1 MSNKINFLASPG
13 QLPTFK
19 KFDCPLNKY
28 DLCLDVFFEK
38 SEDKIMANVEDPEV
52 PLVLKGFLDSNG
64 KEAVVI
70 LKDDTTLA
78 DTVSV

>member
-1 MSNKINFLASPG
+1 
-13 QLPTFK
+13 
-19 KFDCPLNKY
+19 
-28 DLCLDVFFEK
+28 
-38 SEDKIMANVEDPEV
+38 MANVEDPEV